1 MAMSKEKAIHERV
14 KKIRKLMKE
23 NQSAGVEK
31 INSLFRDNILI
42 NQNEYDLRETLKE
55 IIEKYPH
62 VKAHKKLLDK

>member
-1 MAMSKEKAIHERV
+1 
-14 KKIRKLMKE
+14 MKE